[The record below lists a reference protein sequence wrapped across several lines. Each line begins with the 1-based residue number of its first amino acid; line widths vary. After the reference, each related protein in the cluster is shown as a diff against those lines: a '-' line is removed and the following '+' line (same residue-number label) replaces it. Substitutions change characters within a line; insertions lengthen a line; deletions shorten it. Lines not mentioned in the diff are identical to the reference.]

1 MKKQTQ
7 SLLLIL
13 TCLFAAFT
21 LGFFLGRNQASPPVS
36 IQVPAAMQT
45 RPQES
50 PETSAAQEASTEA
63 VTFPIDINLATQ
75 DEFMALPGIGEVL
88 AGRILAYR
96 DAHGSFTAP
105 EELMYVE
112 GIGEK
117 KIEDILDL
125 ITIGGS
131 Q

>member
-1 MKKQTQ
+1 MKKQTL
-7 SLLLIL
+7 SLLLVL

-21 LGFFLGRNQASPPVS
+21 LGFFLGRNQESSPVS
-36 IQVPAAMQT
+36 VQVPAAMQT

-50 PETSAAQEASTEA
+50 TEASTSPDENTAA
-63 VTFPIDINLATQ
+63 VTFPIDINLAAKE
-75 DEFMALPGIGEVL
+75 EFMALPGIGEVL
-88 AGRILAYR
+88 AGRILVYR
-96 DAHGSFTAP
+96 SEHGSFRAP
-105 EELMYVE
+105 EDLICVE

-117 KIEDILDL
+117 KLEEILDL